1 MNALPHLLGYEIV
14 EQIYEGKRT
23 LLYRGVRQSDSL
35 PIVIKLLKNPFPSFK
50 ELAQFRNQYTIAKD
64 IDSPYVIKMMAIE
77 PYKNVYAIV
86 MEDFSGISLREI
98 LRRVGRFGNNPH
110 TLTTFIKIAIQITE
124 ALDDLYDH
132 RIIHNDLKPEN
143 VLVDRD
149 REQVK
154 LIDFSIASPLNHQK
168 PNEKQEIQST
178 EQLEGTLSYL
188 SPERTGRMDRRIDY
202 RSDFYSLGITFY
214 EMLTGNL
221 PFISADPMELVYCHL
236 AKLPIPA
243 YQINQAVPPILSE
256 IVSKLM
262 AKNADDR
269 YRTAVGIKHDLE
281 KSLEC
286 TTGEMFELGQG
297 DSIDRFLI
305 PDRLYGREVEI
316 AKLLAAFDRTSHGST
331 EMLLVAGCSGVGKTK
346 VVNEVHKPIIR
357 QQGYFIKGKYDQFQ
371 KDIPFLA
378 FVQAFRDLMGQL
390 LAESDTQMQ
399 IWKERILEAVG
410 GNGQVL
416 IEVIPELEYII
427 GVQPPVSELSG
438 NAAENRF
445 NHLIQR
451 FVQVFTTA
459 NHPLVVFLDD
469 LQWTDSASLNLLK
482 LLTQNQTHLLILG
495 AYRDNEVSPNH
506 PLILAVN
513 EIAKTGITVN
523 TIALQPLTEKDINQ
537 LIADTLLCELFQAQ
551 LLTACIYPKTQGN
564 PFFTTQF
571 LKTLYEDGLITF
583 DVETKQWQWS
593 FVKIAFLFSDN
604 VIDLMVQKLQKL
616 SIETQDSLKLASC
629 IGNNFDLVTLAIVS
643 KRSQLETAVALS
655 QAQRLGLIVPQNQS
669 CKFFEA
675 ETEFRSEQ
683 NLGGLQNYEC
693 CYQFFHDRVQQAAY
707 SLIPESQR
715 GAVHLQ
721 VGRLLLD
728 HTPDSDR
735 DLQIF
740 HIVNHLNLGA
750 ALIVN
755 ESERE
760 EIAHLNWLAAKKARK
775 SSAYSSAMNYLDMS
789 LQFLSTH
796 CWRTQYALSLEIY
809 QLTAEVTYLTG
820 DYDRMSQIIEI
831 SLQQSQNHLDRV
843 KFYEIQIMAL
853 VAQNQFQFAITLAR
867 NVLLN
872 FGVRFPTNLFKLRT
886 ILGFLITVYRMSRR
900 SHKDLLTLPVMT
912 NPHKLAICS
921 LFNVIGAVLQV
932 NKPEIAPFITFI
944 GISLYLRYGNIPKS
958 SMAYTIYAYLLCD
971 KLGQI
976 DAGYAKGETAIALC
990 RQASGKEA
998 LAPTLFIWNYF
1009 ISYRKDSLRSSLP
1022 LLMEAYQVGLEVGDV
1037 EYAAYSLCVYF
1048 SQSYLSG
1055 KNLVDL
1061 QREMMPNR
1069 PVFRKL
1075 QQRSM
1080 TNISD
1085 LICQYIENLITA
1097 NNTGSNNICDLV
1109 GRFFDANAAA
1119 QEDRQLQVYISLYKV
1134 HLAILFHRYPLA
1146 IEQLA
1151 IVEAEMDIINGT
1163 FSQYNFYF
1171 YDALV
1176 RLALYND
1183 LTEVKKRASLSKV
1196 KANCKHI
1203 SRLAKTAPM
1212 NFKHKILLVEAER
1225 LRVLKKPIQAAELY
1239 DRAIAEAKANGFIH
1253 DEALANE
1260 LAAKFYLKRGNER
1273 IFQAYMM
1280 EAYYCYGRWGSAAK
1294 VADLEKLY
1302 PQFLIPIPR
1311 KQQSSFSKTIAS
1323 NFGHNSSE
1331 SLDLATLLKSSQAIS
1346 GEIELHKLLET
1357 LLNIIMAN
1365 AGADKC
1371 VLLLQVE
1378 DQLQIAARIESGRQ
1392 PQIFNSPVSSEFDQ
1406 DMAMSVVNKV
1416 KRSLYPAVVANAQKS
1431 QWADDLYI
1439 QSNQSKSLLC
1449 SPILLQGNLLG
1460 ILYLENNLTVG
1471 AFTRERLEVLNF
1483 LCSQAAI
1490 SIQNAQLYGHL
1501 EMANSKL
1508 SDYSQ
1513 TLEQQVEQRT
1523 ADLQSAQQ
1531 RIIAQEKL
1539 ASLGTL
1545 TAGIAHELRNPLN
1558 FVANYARSSIGLGEE
1573 LLETIQPLLPSLD
1586 EETSSLVQELIGDL
1600 QENATTIRTHS
1611 QRAENII
1618 ESMMQHTRID
1628 AGQATFQATQINN
1641 LLEQSVKLVY
1651 HSKKMKDNS
1660 FNMTI
1665 QRDYSKDLALVDVVA
1680 ISMTRAFINLLD
1692 NACDAMRSRQ
1702 NQIKKDALAITE
1714 KYQPILT
1721 LSTHNLGDR
1730 VEIRIRDNG
1739 CGIAPEIQSKV
1750 LDPFFTTKPPGDGT
1764 GLGLSLTHD
1773 IIVKQHQGTLK
1784 INSNILKPDQ
1794 YTEII
1799 VIVPL
1804 RYC

>member
-35 PIVIKLLKNPFPSFK
+35 PIVIKLLKNPFPCIK
-50 ELAQFRNQYTIAKD
+50 ELAQFRNQYAIAKD

-86 MEDFSGISLREI
+86 MEDFRGISLREI
-98 LRRVGRFGNNPH
+98 LHRDGRFGDKTL

-124 ALDDLYDH
+124 ALNGLYDH

-143 VLVDRD
+143 ILVDRD
-149 REQVK
+149 REQIK
-154 LIDFSIASPLNHQK
+154 LIDFSIASHLT
-168 PNEKQEIQST
+168 NEKQEILSK
-178 EQLEGTLSYL
+178 EKLEGTLSYL
-188 SPERTGRMDRRIDY
+188 APERTGRMECRIDY

-214 EMLTGNL
+214 EILTGKL

-243 YQINQAVPPILSE
+243 YQINRTVPPILSE

-269 YRTAVGIKHDLE
+269 YRTAVGIKHDLG
-281 KSLEC
+281 KSLES
-286 TTGEMFELGQG
+286 TMGEMFELGQG

-305 PDRLYGREVEI
+305 LDKLYGRELEV
-316 AKLLAAFDRTSHGST
+316 AKLLAAFDRASQGST
-331 EMLLVAGCSGVGKTK
+331 EMLLVVGTSGIGKTALLR
-346 VVNEVHKPIIR
+346 EVQKPIIR
-357 QQGYFIKGKYDQFQ
+357 QQGYFIKGKYNQLQ
-371 KDIPFLA
+371 RDIPFLA
-378 FVQAFRDLMGQL
+378 FVEAFRDLMGQL
-390 LAESDTQMQ
+390 LAESDAQMQ

-410 GNGQVL
+410 ENGQVL

-427 GVQPPVSELSG
+427 GLQPPVSELSG

-459 NHPLVVFLDD
+459 NHPLVLFLDD
-469 LQWTDSASLNLLK
+469 LQWMDSASLKLLK

-495 AYRDNEVSPNH
+495 AYRDNEVSPSH

-513 EIAKTGITVN
+513 EIAKTGVTIN
-523 TIALQPLTEKDINQ
+523 TIALQPLTETDLNQ
-537 LIADTLLCELFQAQ
+537 LVADTLLCELFQAQ
-551 LLTACIYPKTQGN
+551 LLTECIYPKTQGN

-571 LKTLYEDGLITF
+571 LKTLYEDGLIKF
-583 DVETKQWQWS
+583 DVGTRQWQWN

-604 VIDLMVQKLQKL
+604 VVDLMVQKLQKL
-616 SIETQDSLKLASC
+616 PMETQESLKLASC
-629 IGNNFDLVTLAIVS
+629 IGNKFDLVTLAIVS
-643 KRSQLETAVALS
+643 ERSQLEIAVALC
-655 QAQRLGLIVPQNQS
+655 QAQRLGMIVPQNQS

-675 ETEFRSEQ
+675 DVEFGSEQ
-683 NLGGLQNYEC
+683 DLGGLQNYEC

-707 SLIPESQR
+707 SLIPESQK
-715 GAVHLQ
+715 GVLHLQ
-721 VGRLLLD
+721 VGRRLLE
-728 HTPDSDR
+728 HTPVSDR

-740 HIVNHLNLGA
+740 HIVNHFNLGA
-750 ALIVN
+750 SLIVN
-755 ESERE
+755 ASERE

-789 LQFLSTH
+789 LQFLSNH
-796 CWRTQYALSLEIY
+796 CWCTQYDLSLEIY
-809 QLTAEVTYLTG
+809 QLTAEVTYLCG
-820 DYDRMSQIIEI
+820 DYAHMSKLIEI
-831 SLQQSQNHLDRV
+831 GLQQAQNHLDRA

-853 VAQNQFQFAITLAR
+853 VAQNQFEFAIKLDH

-900 SHKDLLTLPVMT
+900 SHKDLLALPVMT

-971 KLGQI
+971 KLGLI
-976 DAGYAKGETAIALC
+976 ESGYAMGKTAIALC
-990 RQASGKEA
+990 HKSLNKEA
-998 LAPTLFIWNYF
+998 LAPTLFLWNRF
-1009 ISYRKDSLRSSLP
+1009 IAYRKDSLRSSLP
-1022 LLMEAYQVGLEVGDV
+1022 LLMEAYQVSLEVGDV

-1048 SQSYLSG
+1048 SHSYSSG
-1055 KNLVDL
+1055 NNLVDL
-1061 QREMMPNR
+1061 HRELMSSR
-1069 PVFRKL
+1069 PTLRKL

-1080 TNISD
+1080 TTMHD
-1085 LICQYIENLITA
+1085 FICQSIENHTTA
-1097 NNTGSNNICDLV
+1097 NNNICDLT
-1109 GRFFDANAAA
+1109 GRFFDANAIS
-1119 QEDRQLQVYISLYKV
+1119 QEDRQLQFYVSLTKV
-1134 HLAILFHRYPLA
+1134 HLAILFNRYPLA
-1146 IEQLA
+1146 MEQMA
-1151 IVEAEMDIINGT
+1151 IAEANMDIVSGT
-1163 FSQYNFYF
+1163 FSQYLFYF
-1171 YDALV
+1171 YEALA
-1176 RLALYND
+1176 RLAQYND
-1183 LTEVKKRASLSKV
+1183 LTETEKRFSLSKV
-1196 KANCKHI
+1196 KTNCKHL
-1203 SRLAKTAPM
+1203 SKLAKTAPM
-1212 NFKHKILLVEAER
+1212 NCKHKLLLVEAER
-1225 LRVLKKPIQAAELY
+1225 FRVLKKPIQAAQLY

-1311 KQQSSFSKTIAS
+1311 KQQSSFSKAITS
-1323 NFGHNSSE
+1323 NFGHNISE
-1331 SLDLATLLKSSQAIS
+1331 SLDLATLLKASQVIS

-1357 LLNIIMAN
+1357 VLNIIIAN

-1378 DQLQIAARIESGRQ
+1378 DQLQIAARIESGQQ
-1392 PQIFNSPVSSEFDQ
+1392 PQIFNSPISSEFSQ

-1416 KRSLYPAVVANAQKS
+1416 KRSLYPSVVANAQKS
-1431 QWADDLYI
+1431 QWADDFYI
-1439 QSNQSKSLLC
+1439 QHNQSKSLLC

-1501 EMANSKL
+1501 ETANSKL
-1508 SDYSQ
+1508 ADYSQ

-1523 ADLQSAQQ
+1523 ADLQAAQQ

-1573 LLETIQPLLPSLD
+1573 LLETIQPLLSSFD
-1586 EETSSLVQELIGDL
+1586 EETSSLIQELIGDL

-1618 ESMMQHTRID
+1618 ASMMQHTRID
-1628 AGQATFQATQINN
+1628 AGQSTFQATQINN
-1641 LLEQSVKLVY
+1641 LLEQSLKLVY
-1651 HSKKMKDNS
+1651 HSKKTKDSN

-1665 QRDYSKDLALVDVVA
+1665 NRDYAIDLDLVDVVA
-1680 ISMTRAFINLLD
+1680 ISMTRAFINLID
-1692 NACDAMRSRQ
+1692 NACDAMRFRQ
-1702 NQIKKDALAITE
+1702 NQIKNDNLKISE
-1714 KYQPILT
+1714 RYQPIFT

-1739 CGIAPEIQSKV
+1739 CGIDPEIQSKV

-1773 IIVKQHQGTLK
+1773 IIVKQHQGTLR
-1784 INSNILKPDQ
+1784 INSNVLKPDLF
-1794 YTEII
+1794 TEII
-1799 VIVPL
+1799 VTVPL

>member
-50 ELAQFRNQYTIAKD
+50 ELAQFRNQYAIAKD

-86 MEDFSGISLREI
+86 MEDFRGISLREI
-98 LRRVGRFGNNPH
+98 LRRGGRFGNNPH
-110 TLTTFIKIAIQITE
+110 SLTTFIKIAIQITE
-124 ALDDLYDH
+124 ALDGLYSH

-143 VLVDRD
+143 ILVDRD
-149 REQVK
+149 RQQVK
-154 LIDFSIASPLNHQK
+154 LIDFSIASHEK
-168 PNEKQEIQST
+168 PNEQQEIQST

-188 SPERTGRMDRRIDY
+188 SPERTGRMESRIDY

-243 YQINQAVPPILSE
+243 YQINLAVPQILSE

-269 YRTAVGIKHDLE
+269 YRTAVGIKHDLG
-281 KSLEC
+281 KSLES
-286 TTGEMFELGQG
+286 TVGEMFELGQG

-305 PDRLYGREVEI
+305 LDKLYGRELEV
-316 AKLLAAFDRTSHGST
+316 AKLLAAFDRTSQGNV
-331 EMLLVAGCSGVGKTK
+331 EMLLVAGASGIGKTT
-346 VVNEVHKPIIR
+346 VVNEVHKPIVR

-371 KDIPFLA
+371 NNIPFLA

-390 LAESDTQMQ
+390 LAESDAQMQ

-427 GVQPPVSELSG
+427 GVQPPIGELSG

-459 NHPLVVFLDD
+459 NHPLVLFLDD
-469 LQWTDSASLNLLK
+469 LQWMDSASLKLLK

-495 AYRDNEVSPNH
+495 AYRDNEVSPSH
-506 PLILAVN
+506 PLILALN
-513 EIAKTGITVN
+513 EIAKTGVTIN
-523 TIALQPLTEKDINQ
+523 TIALQPLTEEVLNQ
-537 LIADTLLCELFQAQ
+537 LVADTLLCELFQAQ
-551 LLTACIYPKTQGN
+551 LLTECIYPKTQGN
-564 PFFTTQF
+564 PFFATQF
-571 LKTLYEDGLITF
+571 LKTLYEDELITF
-583 DVETKQWQWS
+583 DVETRQWQWD
-593 FVKIAFLFSDN
+593 FVEIAFLFSDN
-604 VIDLMVQKLQKL
+604 VVDLMVQKLQKL
-616 SIETQDSLKLASC
+616 PSETQDSLKLASC
-629 IGNNFDLVTLAIVS
+629 IGNKFDLVTLAIVS
-643 KRSQLETAVALS
+643 KRSQLEIAVALC
-655 QAQRLGLIVPQNQS
+655 QAQSLGMIVPQNQA

-675 ETEFRSEQ
+675 DAEFRSEQ
-683 NLGGLQNYEC
+683 DLGGLQNYEC

-715 GAVHLQ
+715 GEVHLQ
-721 VGRLLLD
+721 VGRLLLE

-740 HIVNHLNLGA
+740 HIVNHFNQA
-750 ALIVN
+750 ESLIIK

-796 CWRTQYALSLEIY
+796 CWRTQYDLSLGIY

-820 DYDRMSQIIEI
+820 DYDRMSQLIEI
-831 SLQQSQNHLDRV
+831 GLEQVQNHLDRA

-853 VAQNQFQFAITLAR
+853 IAQNQFELATKLAC

-900 SHKDLLTLPVMT
+900 SHKDLLALPVMT

-932 NKPEIAPFITFI
+932 NKLEIAPFITFI

-976 DAGYAKGETAIALC
+976 DAGYAMGETAIALC

-1055 KNLVDL
+1055 KNLGDL
-1061 QREMMPNR
+1061 QREMIPNR
-1069 PVFRKL
+1069 RVFRKL

-1085 LICQYIENLITA
+1085 LICQYIENLITT

-1119 QEDRQLQVYISLYKV
+1119 QEDRQLQVYISLYRG

-1151 IVEAEMDIINGT
+1151 IVEAGMDIVNGT
-1163 FSQYNFYF
+1163 FSQYIFYF
-1171 YDALV
+1171 YDALA
-1176 RLALYND
+1176 RLIQYND
-1183 LTEVKKRASLSKV
+1183 LTEVEKRATLSKV
-1196 KANCKHI
+1196 KTNCKHL
-1203 SRLAKTAPM
+1203 SKLAKTAPM
-1212 NFKHKILLVEAER
+1212 NCKHKLLLVEAER
-1225 LRVLKKPIQAAELY
+1225 FRVLRKPIQAAKLY
-1239 DRAIAEAKANGFIH
+1239 DQAIAEAKGSGFIY

-1273 IFQAYMM
+1273 MCQAYVM
-1280 EAYYCYGRWGSAAK
+1280 EAYYCYGRWGASAK

-1302 PQFLIPIPR
+1302 PQFLIPIPQ
-1311 KQQSSFSKTIAS
+1311 KQQAPFSKAIAS
-1323 NFGHNSSE
+1323 NFGHDSSE
-1331 SLDLATLLKSSQAIS
+1331 SLDLAALLKASQAIS

-1357 LLNIIMAN
+1357 LLNIIIAN

-1378 DQLQIAARIESGRQ
+1378 NQLQIAARIESGQQ
-1392 PQIFNSPVSSEFDQ
+1392 PQIFNSPISSEFSQ

-1439 QSNQSKSLLC
+1439 QHNQSKSLLC

-1471 AFTRERLEVLNF
+1471 AFTRDRLEVLNF

-1501 EMANSKL
+1501 ETANSKL

-1513 TLEQQVEQRT
+1513 TLEQQIEQRT
-1523 ADLQSAQQ
+1523 ADLQAAQQ

-1573 LLETIQPLLPSLD
+1573 LLEIIQPLLPSLD
-1586 EETSSLVQELIGDL
+1586 KETSSLVQELIGDL
-1600 QENATTIRTHS
+1600 QENATRIRTHS

-1628 AGQATFQATQINN
+1628 AGQSSFQATQIND
-1641 LLEQSVKLVY
+1641 LLEQSLKLVY
-1651 HSKKMKDNS
+1651 HSKKMKDSS

-1665 QRDYSKDLALVDVVA
+1665 QRDYSEDLDLVDVVS

-1692 NACDAMRSRQ
+1692 NACDAMRSQQ
-1702 NQIKKDALAITE
+1702 NQIKTDPLLITE
-1714 KYQPILT
+1714 KYQPTLM
-1721 LSTHNLGDR
+1721 LSTHDLGDR

-1750 LDPFFTTKPPGDGT
+1750 LDPFFTTKPTGDGT

-1784 INSNILKPDQ
+1784 INSNVLKSDQ

>member
-1 MNALPHLLGYEIV
+1 MNAFPHLLGYEIV
-14 EQIYEGKRT
+14 EQIYEGKQT

-35 PIVIKLLKNPFPSFK
+35 SIVIKLPKNQFPSIK

-98 LRRVGRFGNNPH
+98 LLRAGRFGDKTL

-124 ALDDLYDH
+124 ALDGLYYH
-132 RIIHNDLKPEN
+132 RVIHNDLRPEN
-143 VLVDRD
+143 ILVDLD
-149 REQVK
+149 REQIK
-154 LIDFSIASPLNHQK
+154 LIDFSIASHLNHEK
-168 PNEKQEIQST
+168 PNEKQST
-178 EQLEGTLSYL
+178 EQIEGTLSYL
-188 SPERTGRMDRRIDY
+188 SPERTGRMECRIDY

-221 PFISADPMELVYCHL
+221 PFIAADSMTLVYYHL
-236 AKLPIPA
+236 AKSPIPA
-243 YQINQAVPPILSE
+243 YQINLAVPMFLSD

-262 AKNADDR
+262 AKNAEDR
-269 YRTAVGIKHDLE
+269 YRTAIGIKHDFG
-281 KSLEC
+281 KSLES
-286 TTGEMFELGQG
+286 TMGEMFELGQG
-297 DSIDRFLI
+297 DGIDRFLI
-305 PDRLYGREVEI
+305 PDQLYGREVEV
-316 AKLLAAFDRTSHGST
+316 AKLLAAFNRVSQGST
-331 EMLLVAGCSGVGKTK
+331 EMLLVAGASGIGKTT
-346 VVNEVHKPIIR
+346 VVNEVHKPIVR

-371 KDIPFLA
+371 RDIPFLA

-390 LAESDTQMQ
+390 LAETDTQMQ
-399 IWKERILEAVG
+399 RWKERILEAVG

-416 IEVIPELEYII
+416 IDVIPELEYII
-427 GVQPPVSELSG
+427 GVQSPVSELSG

-445 NHLIQR
+445 NHLIQM
-451 FVQVFTTA
+451 FVQVFAAA
-459 NHPLVVFLDD
+459 NHPLVLFLDD
-469 LQWTDSASLNLLK
+469 LQWVDSASLK
-482 LLTQNQTHLLILG
+482 LLQLLMQNQTHLLILG
-495 AYRDNEVSPNH
+495 AYRDNEVSLTH
-506 PLILAVN
+506 PLILEVN
-513 EIAKTGITVN
+513 EIAKTGVTIN
-523 TIALQPLTEKDINQ
+523 TIALQPLTEKVLNQ
-537 LIADTLLCELFQAQ
+537 LVADTLLCELFQAQ
-551 LLTACIYPKTQGN
+551 LLTEFIYPKTQGN

-571 LKTLYEDGLITF
+571 LKTLYEDSLITF
-583 DVETKQWQWS
+583 DVETRQWQWS
-593 FVKIAFLFSDN
+593 FVEIAFRFSDN
-604 VIDLMVQKLQKL
+604 VVDLMVQKLQKL
-616 SIETQDSLKLASC
+616 PSETQESLKLASC
-629 IGNNFDLVTLAIVS
+629 IGNKFDLVTLEIVS

-655 QAQRLGLIVPQNQS
+655 QAQRQGMIVPQNQS

-675 ETEFRSEQ
+675 DVEFGSEQ
-683 NLGGLQNYEC
+683 DLGGLQNYEC

-707 SLIPESQR
+707 SLIPESQK
-715 GAVHLQ
+715 GVLHLQ
-721 VGRLLLD
+721 VGRRLLE
-728 HTPDSDR
+728 HTPVSDR

-740 HIVNHLNLGA
+740 HIVNHFNLGA
-750 ALIVN
+750 SLIVN
-755 ESERE
+755 ASERE

-796 CWRTQYALSLEIY
+796 CWRTQYDLSLGIY
-809 QLTAEVTYLTG
+809 QLMAEVTYLTG
-820 DYDRMSQIIEI
+820 DYAHMSKLIEI
-831 SLQQSQNHLDRV
+831 GLQQAQNHLDRA

-853 VAQNQFQFAITLAR
+853 AAQNQFEFAIKLAH

-872 FGVRFPTNLFKLRT
+872 FGVRCPTNLFKLRM
-886 ILGFLITVYRMSRR
+886 ILSFLITVYRMSRR
-900 SHKDLLTLPVMT
+900 SHKDLLALPVMT

-971 KLGQI
+971 KLGLI
-976 DAGYAKGETAIALC
+976 ESGYAMGKTAIALC
-990 RQASGKEA
+990 HHASSKEA
-998 LAPTLFIWNYF
+998 LAPTLLIWNHF
-1009 ISYRKDSLRSSLP
+1009 IAYRKDSLRSNLP

-1055 KNLVDL
+1055 KNLGDL
-1061 QREMMPNR
+1061 QREMIPNR
-1069 PVFRKL
+1069 RVFRKL

-1080 TNISD
+1080 TNLYD
-1085 LICQYIENLITA
+1085 LICQYIENLTTA
-1097 NNTGSNNICDLV
+1097 NNTGSNNTGSNHVCNLV

-1146 IEQLA
+1146 LEQLA
-1151 IVEAEMDIINGT
+1151 IVEAGMDIINGT

-1171 YDALV
+1171 YDALA
-1176 RLALYND
+1176 RLAQYND
-1183 LTEVKKRASLSKV
+1183 LTEVEKRATLSKV
-1196 KANCKHI
+1196 KTNCKHL
-1203 SRLAKTAPM
+1203 SKLAKTAPM
-1212 NFKHKILLVEAER
+1212 NCKHKLLLVEAER
-1225 LRVLKKPIQAAELY
+1225 FRVLKKPIQAAKLY
-1239 DRAIAEAKANGFIH
+1239 DQAIAEAKANGFMH

-1273 IFQAYMM
+1273 MCQAYMM
-1280 EAYYCYGRWGSAAK
+1280 EAYYCYGRWGSSAK

-1302 PQFLIPIPR
+1302 PQFLIPIHQ
-1311 KQQSSFSKTIAS
+1311 KQQSPFSKAIAS

-1331 SLDLATLLKSSQAIS
+1331 SLDLATLLKASQAIS

-1378 DQLQIAARIESGRQ
+1378 DQLQIAARIESGQQ
-1392 PQIFNSPVSSEFDQ
+1392 PQIFNSPISSEFSQ

-1416 KRSLYPAVVANAQKS
+1416 KRSLYPSVVANAQKS
-1431 QWADDLYI
+1431 QWADDFYI
-1439 QSNQSKSLLC
+1439 QHNQSKSLLC

-1501 EMANSKL
+1501 ETANSKL
-1508 SDYSQ
+1508 ADYSQ

-1573 LLETIQPLLPSLD
+1573 LLETIQPLLPSFD
-1586 EETSSLVQELIGDL
+1586 EETSSLIQELIADL

-1628 AGQATFQATQINN
+1628 AGQSTFQATQINN
-1641 LLEQSVKLVY
+1641 LLEQSLKLVY
-1651 HSKKMKDNS
+1651 HSKKNE
-1660 FNMTI
+1660 
-1665 QRDYSKDLALVDVVA
+1665 
-1680 ISMTRAFINLLD
+1680 
-1692 NACDAMRSRQ
+1692 RQ
-1702 NQIKKDALAITE
+1702 
-1714 KYQPILT
+1714 
-1721 LSTHNLGDR
+1721 
-1730 VEIRIRDNG
+1730 
-1739 CGIAPEIQSKV
+1739 
-1750 LDPFFTTKPPGDGT
+1750 
-1764 GLGLSLTHD
+1764 
-1773 IIVKQHQGTLK
+1773 
-1784 INSNILKPDQ
+1784 
-1794 YTEII
+1794 
-1799 VIVPL
+1799 
-1804 RYC
+1804 